1 MGGLIARHAA
11 GHLFDPATGLVA
23 GLRPA
28 HFVTMAT
35 PHLGCEVAAS
45 PAQVEFEGL
54 PARDPAAEAGGT
66 VLAKQRMKSWHE
78 LKDGR

>member
-45 PAQVEFEGL
+45 PAQVGVFRVSS
-54 PARDPAAEAGGT
+54 AN
-66 VLAKQRMKSWHE
+66 
-78 LKDGR
+78 

>member
-45 PAQVEFEGL
+45 PAQ
-54 PARDPAAEAGGT
+54 AGF
-66 VLAKQRMKSWHE
+66 
-78 LKDGR
+78 